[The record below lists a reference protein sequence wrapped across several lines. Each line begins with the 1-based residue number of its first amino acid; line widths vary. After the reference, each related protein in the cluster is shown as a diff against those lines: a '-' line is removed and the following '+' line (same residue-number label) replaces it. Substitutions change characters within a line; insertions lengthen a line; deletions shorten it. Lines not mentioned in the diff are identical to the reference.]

1 MIAGVGARVG
11 SVVSLDRGAE
21 FVSSLESVSRGIQ
34 DPVAKLRFIRG
45 SLARYRWLDRAIRA
59 VPFPPLRR
67 RLYRWLSLEGVSHLL
82 SNSLGGSFIDPPPYP
97 SPRRGRGTLL
107 STTGSAFIDPPPY
120 RSPRGHATRAT
131 ILAALAVALS
141 AAAVYRAARPAGDAA
156 GTMAVSPR
164 WPLATSAAPDR
175 AFAEPLQPL
184 PEAPAPAGI
193 WLVERGR
200 GWEQYS
206 NGLRID
212 ASYAVTGEPRRY
224 RVFDAAG
231 GMRDALL
238 NKPAGIL
245 FHTSES
251 DIWPLEASFNE
262 SLRASSHRLLRYLR
276 RNHVYNYLI
285 DRFGRVFRVVD
296 EESKAN
302 HAGFSIWAA
311 GDVVFLNLNNA
322 FLGVCFETRWDGG
335 RALPITQ
342 AQLAAGRS
350 LTDYLRQRWEIP
362 ADMCVTHGLTSV
374 NPREHLIGHHLDW
387 SRGFPFGAFGLP
399 DQYARPAPS
408 VKLFGFGYDG
418 DFLKVLHRPWEGV
431 LAAERALVFEA
442 ARQRTSVE
450 AVRREKQALYERWLA
465 QQARGEGTETGSG
478 ARHADSRGTQH
489 NASGG

>member
-1 MIAGVGARVG
+1 MIAGVAGVG

-34 DPVAKLRFIRG
+34 DPLAKLRFIRG
-45 SLARYRWLDRAIRA
+45 SLARYRWLHRAIRA
-59 VPFPPLRR
+59 LPFPPLRR
-67 RLYRWLSLEGVSHLL
+67 RLYGWLSLEGLRHLRAP
-82 SNSLGGSFIDPPPYP
+82 NSLGAATL
-97 SPRRGRGTLL
+97 PR
-107 STTGSAFIDPPPY
+107 A
-120 RSPRGHATRAT
+120 RAT
-131 ILAALAVALS
+131 TLAALAVLAS
-141 AAAVYRAARPAGDAA
+141 AASVYRAARPADDAA

-175 AFAEPLQPL
+175 AVAEPLPPL
-184 PEAPAPAGI
+184 ANAPAPAGI

-238 NKPAGIL
+238 SKPAGIL

-262 SLRASSHRLLRYLR
+262 SLLASSHRLLRSLR

-302 HAGFSIWAA
+302 HAGFSVWAA

-335 RALPITQ
+335 RPLPITQ

-350 LTDYLRQRWEIP
+350 LTDYLRQRWEIA

-387 SRGFPFGAFGLP
+387 SWGFPFGAFGLP

-418 DFLKVLHRPWEGV
+418 DFLKVLNRPWEGV

-442 ARQRTSVE
+442 ARQRTSVD

-465 QQARGEGTETGSG
+465 QQARDEGTGAG
-478 ARHADSRGTQH
+478 ARQADSRGPQY

>member
-1 MIAGVGARVG
+1 MIAGVGARVD

-21 FVSSLESVSRGIQ
+21 FVSSLESASRGIQ

-45 SLARYRWLDRAIRA
+45 SLARYRWLDRAIRT

-67 RLYRWLSLEGVSHLL
+67 RLYRWLSLEGISHLL
-82 SNSLGGSFIDPPPYP
+82 SNSLGGSFIGPPPYP
-97 SPRRGRGTLL
+97 DPSP
-107 STTGSAFIDPPPY
+107 P
-120 RSPRGHATRAT
+120 GHATRAT

-141 AAAVYRAARPAGDAA
+141 TAGVYRAARPAGEPA

-164 WPLATSAAPDR
+164 WLLAASAAADR
-175 AFAEPLQPL
+175 AVAEPLQPL
-184 PEAPAPAGI
+184 PDAPAPADI

-231 GMRDALL
+231 GMRDTLL
-238 NKPAGIL
+238 SKPAGIL

-302 HAGFSIWAA
+302 HAGFSVWAA

-350 LTDYLRQRWEIP
+350 LTDYLRQRWEIA

-387 SRGFPFGAFGLP
+387 SRGFPFAAFGLP

-418 DFLKVLHRPWEGV
+418 DFLKVLNRPWEGV

-442 ARQRTSVE
+442 ARQRTSVD

-465 QQARGEGTETGSG
+465 QQARDEGTGSG
-478 ARHADSRGTQH
+478 ARQADSRGTQH

>member
-11 SVVSLDRGAE
+11 SVVPLDRGAE

-45 SLARYRWLDRAIRA
+45 SLARYRWLDRVIRA

-67 RLYRWLSLEGVSHLL
+67 RLYRWLSLEGLSHLL
-82 SNSLGGSFIDPPPYP
+82 TSNSLGAAA
-97 SPRRGRGTLL
+97 RRGTL
-107 STTGSAFIDPPPY
+107 
-120 RSPRGHATRAT
+120 PRARAT
-131 ILAALAVALS
+131 SLALLAVVVS
-141 AAAVYRAARPAGDAA
+141 ATGVYRAVRPAGDAA
-156 GTMAVSPR
+156 GSMALSTRGLV
-164 WPLATSAAPDR
+164 AAVAGPER
-175 AFAEPLQPL
+175 AVAETLQPV
-184 PEAPAPAGI
+184 PDAVAPAAI

-200 GWEQYS
+200 DWEQYS

-212 ASYAVTGEPRRY
+212 ASFAVTGEPRRY
-224 RVFDAAG
+224 RVFDAAR
-231 GMRDALL
+231 GMRDELL
-238 NKPAGIL
+238 SKPAGIL

-302 HAGFSIWAA
+302 HAGFSVWTA
-311 GDVVFLNLNNA
+311 GDLVFLNLNNA

-374 NPREHLIGHHLDW
+374 NPREHLIGHHMDW
-387 SRGFPFGAFGLP
+387 SRGFPFAAFGLP

-408 VKLFGFGYDG
+408 VKLFGFGYDD
-418 DFLKVLHRPWEGV
+418 DFLKVLNRPWDGV
-431 LAAERALVFEA
+431 LAAERALAFEA
-442 ARQRTSVE
+442 ARQRTSVDTL
-450 AVRREKQALYERWLA
+450 RREKQAVYERWLA
-465 QQARGEGTETGSG
+465 QQASDDG
-478 ARHADSRGTQH
+478 ARANARRADSRGPH
-489 NASGG
+489 LNASGG